1 MSEKISLAHG
11 DGGELA
17 HKLIQDVFVN
27 AFRHFEQSKL
37 DSAILSCD
45 ADKIAISTDTFVVS
59 PIFYP
64 GGNIGKLAVAGT
76 VNDIAVS
83 GAVPHYLTSGFI
95 IEEGFLL
102 KDLIEIVESMAA
114 EAKKAGVSII
124 AGDTKVV
131 EAGSA
136 DGIYINTTGFGSIKK
151 DRIDPDKMQAGDSI
165 IISGTLGDHGIAIL
179 AARGELGIKTELKSD
194 CASLNYMIDA
204 VLKTSDKVRIMRD
217 PTRGGLATTLV
228 EICEDFHVS
237 MEIREED
244 IPVKREVH
252 GACDILGYE
261 PIYLANE
268 GKIIFIVAKSD
279 EQKVL
284 DTIRDFA
291 EGVDAKIIGEITDVG
306 SSKLFLRT
314 ELGTTRRLNRLSG
327 ILLPRIC

>member
-27 AFRHFEQSKL
+27 AFKHFEQSKL
-37 DSAILSCD
+37 DAAILNCD
-45 ADKIAISTDTFVVS
+45 VSKIAVSTDTFTVNPV
-59 PIFYP
+59 FFP
-64 GGNIGKLAVAGT
+64 GGNIGSLAVAGT

-83 GAVPHYLTSGFI
+83 GAVPRYLTSGFI

-102 KDLIEIVESMAA
+102 KDLTEIVEAMAA
-114 EAKKAGVSII
+114 EAKKANVSII

-136 DGIYINTTGFGSIKK
+136 DGIFINTTGIGYIEKE
-151 DRIDPDKMQAGDSI
+151 RIAPENMTAGDSI
-165 IISGTLGDHGIAIL
+165 IISGTIGDHGIAIL
-179 AARGELGIKTELKSD
+179 AARGDLGIKTDLLSD
-194 CASLNYMIDA
+194 CASLNAMIDS
-204 VLKTSDKVRIMRD
+204 VLEVSDKVRIMRD

-237 MEIREED
+237 MEISEKD
-244 IPVKREVH
+244 IPVKREVR

-268 GKIIFIVAKSD
+268 GKIIFIVAKED
-279 EQKVL
+279 EENVL
-284 DTIRDFA
+284 NVLHRFE
-291 EGVDAKIIGEITDVG
+291 EGVDAQIIGKVTEVKNG
-306 SSKLFLRT
+306 KLFLRT
-314 ELGTTRRLNRLSG
+314 DLGTTRRLNRLSG

>member
-17 HKLIQDVFVN
+17 HKLIQDVFVD
-27 AFRHFEQSKL
+27 AFKHFEQSKL
-37 DSAILSCD
+37 DSAILNCE
-45 ADKIAISTDTFVVS
+45 ANKIAVSTDTFTVKPV
-59 PIFYP
+59 FFP

-83 GAVPHYLTSGFI
+83 GAIPRYLTSGFI

-114 EAKKAGVSII
+114 EAKKANVSII

-136 DGIYINTTGFGSIKK
+136 DGIYINTTGVGYIEK
-151 DRIDPDKMQAGDSI
+151 DRINPEKMAAGDSI
-165 IISGTLGDHGIAIL
+165 IISGTIGDHGIAIL
-179 AARGELGIKTELKSD
+179 SARGDLGIKTDLLSD
-194 CASLNYMIDA
+194 CASLNAMIDS
-204 VLKTSDKVRIMRD
+204 VLEASSNVRIMRD

-237 MEIREED
+237 MEISEEN
-244 IPVKREVH
+244 IPVKREVQ

-261 PIYLANE
+261 PVYLANE
-268 GKIIFIVAKSD
+268 GKIIYIVAQED
-279 EQKVL
+279 EQSVL
-284 DTIRDFA
+284 KALHQIK
-291 EGVDAKIIGEITDVG
+291 EGVDARVIGKITDNDKG
-306 SSKLFLRT
+306 KLFLRT
-314 ELGTTRRLNRLSG
+314 DLGTTRRLNRLSG